1 MVYGINTGYNQN
13 YNYQLKQ
20 NQLTPNGYYLN
31 STGTNNIF
39 QAQPAAEQKDNVAD
53 GKDDGS
59 IGFFGA
65 AKNFVKGVGKFIVS
79 PFTDENGNFS
89 LGKTLKSAA
98 IAGLFIAGNVLTGG
112 ALTPI
117 LLTVGGIAGGI
128 GMAKAGYNIATAE
141 TDAEAEAAWQSMG
154 SSTATVAAT
163 VAGARSYAKSAAVEN
178 GQTAEQAAES
188 YKGIKG
194 TFKAVKDTTSDAK
207 TNVTAGY
214 KFAKGKLADGYH
226 AVKTSYK
233 NGTLKSDAKAAYD
246 NVRTSVKEAYDM
258 AKEAKAANKEAWA
271 DMSKAEKKEAINDI
285 KQQIIN
291 AAKSKIGS
299 TPGDVLKTAKNVA
312 TNPFTI
318 GINANLGRQTIKPD
332 FYSQLT
338 TEQQAIYNQLP
349 EEQKEELVKAYQA
362 AV

>member
-20 NQLTPNGYYLN
+20 NQGLQPNKSFYDTTGVFSLQPSVTP
-31 STGTNNIF
+31 TR
-39 QAQPAAEQKDNVAD
+39 DDVAD

-79 PFTDENGNFS
+79 PFTDENGKFS

-98 IAGLFIAGNVLTGG
+98 IAGLFVAGNALTGG

-117 LLTVGGIAGGI
+117 LLTVGGAAGAF

-154 SSTATVAAT
+154 SSTATVATT
-163 VAGARSYAKSAAVEN
+163 VIGAKSYAK
-178 GQTAEQAAES
+178 GQA
-188 YKGIKG
+188 IKQGKTPTEASEAYSGPSG
-194 TFKAVKDTTSDAK
+194 TLKAMKDTAADAGH
-207 TNVTAGY
+207 NVKAGY
-214 KFAKGKLADGYH
+214 KFTKGKLADGYH

-233 NGTLKSDAKAAYD
+233 NGTLKSDAKEIYN
-246 NVRTSVKEAYDM
+246 NVKTNVKDAYDM
-258 AKEAKAANKEAWA
+258 YKDIKTENKEAWGR
-271 DMSKAEKKEAINDI
+271 MSKDQKKEVISTL
-285 KQQIIN
+285 KKTIIN

-299 TPGDVLKTAKNVA
+299 TPKEVLKTAKKAA
-312 TNPFTI
+312 TSPLTI
-318 GINANLGRQTIKPD
+318 GINTNLGRQTIRPD

-338 TEQQAIYNQLP
+338 PEQQTVYNQLP
-349 EEQKEELVKAYQA
+349 DDKKEELVKAYQA